1 MADDEGVVAIPIS
14 FLQFL
19 AVRCPYP
26 CKPGDPGTEI
36 PPKCNGVMYFLPE
49 RNHKNEQQDFVKLS
63 GFMHNWCMCVCVWC
77 ITLTKGVWME
87 MQVLRPRDYLDS
99 SFDDH

>member
-63 GFMHNWCMCVCVWC
+63 GFMHNWCMCVCVVYHLNKRC
-77 ITLTKGVWME
+77 
-87 MQVLRPRDYLDS
+87 LDGNAS
-99 SFDDH
+99 AKAKRLFGQLIR

>member
-49 RNHKNEQQDFVKLS
+49 RNHKNKQQDFVKLS
-63 GFMHNWCMCVCVWC
+63 GFMHNWCSVGCV
-77 ITLTKGVWME
+77 
-87 MQVLRPRDYLDS
+87 
-99 SFDDH
+99 